1 MLNNIKTLIQL
12 IMKKTN
18 TKTRTLLEIINEKDI
33 KELLTVG
40 PKKPV
45 IVPLTM
51 MAKYKIGALIV
62 VDEGKMVGVISER
75 DYAREIILEGKSSM
89 DTKVEEIMTKKVLTL
104 SVDDKFE
111 KGLEIMT
118 QKRIRHMP
126 VMDGKVLLGMVSQ
139 GDLVKEMITYQKELI
154 RELEAFVYW

>member
-1 MLNNIKTLIQL
+1 
-12 IMKKTN
+12 MKKTN
-18 TKTRTLLEIINEKDI
+18 TKTRTLLEIINDKDI

-45 IVPLTM
+45 IEALTI
-51 MAKYKIGALIV
+51 MAQYKIGALIV
-62 VDEGKMVGVISER
+62 MNQTSMVGVISER
-75 DYAREIILEGKSSM
+75 DYAREIILEGRSSK
-89 DTKVEEIMTKKVLTL
+89 DTKVEDIMTKKVLTL
-104 SVDDKFE
+104 SADDKFE

-126 VMDGKVLLGMVSQ
+126 VMDGNELLGMVSQ

-154 RELEAFVYW
+154 KELEAFVYW